1 MKLIVG
7 LGNPGPKYRNTRH
20 NVGFVVLDRL
30 AEVLGTAF
38 DRQKYKGLVAEATC
52 EGKKVRLLKPLTYMN
67 LSGDSV
73 AMAARY
79 SASAPGDLLVLC
91 DDVDLPLGTL
101 RIRAGG
107 SAGTHNGMR
116 SVLERLG
123 TKDVPR
129 LRMGIGQDIDGGGG
143 GLTNHV
149 LGKFKPQERKVVDEM
164 VDGATRAA
172 IRCIEAG
179 ITATMNEFNRA

>member
-1 MKLIVG
+1 M
-7 LGNPGPKYRNTRH
+7 
-20 NVGFVVLDRL
+20 GFVVLDRL
-30 AEVLGTAF
+30 AETLGTAF
-38 DRQKYKGLVAEATC
+38 DKQKYKGLVAEGTC
-52 EGKKVRLLKPLTYMN
+52 DGKKVRLLKPLTYMN

-79 SASAPGDLLVLC
+79 CATGPSGILVLY
-91 DDVDLPLGTL
+91 DDIDLPLGTL

-116 SVLERLG
+116 SVVQRMG

-129 LRMGIGQDIDGGGG
+129 LRMGIGQDIHRAQR
-143 GLTNHV
+143 GLTGHV
-149 LGKFKPQERKVVDEM
+149 LGKFRPQERKIAEEM
-164 VDGATRAA
+164 VDTATRAA

-179 ITATMNEFNRA
+179 VTITMNEFNRGKQP